1 MSMSDSSLVEV
12 ICENNIACITIN
24 RPEARNALSL
34 PTLLR
39 LREILSDV
47 AIRKDIWAVTLTGAG
62 DKAFC
67 AGADLKERRGMSE
80 DQVVEFLRNIRGAMN
95 DIAHLPQPTLAIING
110 HAFGGG
116 CEMSLACDLRV
127 MNAQALIGLT
137 ETSLAIIPGAGG
149 CVRLPRLVG
158 VAKAKEMVLLS
169 KRMSASEAL
178 ECGLVNQIADSGS
191 LQQAADALVVQLLT
205 NGPLALQAAKAAID
219 LGSDLAID
227 AALEQEAE
235 CYSRIIPTSDRL
247 EALSAFAEKRKPQ
260 FKGE

>member
-1 MSMSDSSLVEV
+1 MSDSSLVEV
-12 ICENNIACITIN
+12 VCDNHVAHITIN
-24 RPEARNALSL
+24 RPAARNALSF

-39 LREILSDV
+39 LREILAELAS
-47 AIRKDIWAVTLTGAG
+47 RKDVWAVSITGAE

-67 AGADLKERRGMSE
+67 AGADLKERRGMNE
-80 DQVVEFLRNIRGAMN
+80 QQVVEFVKNIRGTMS
-95 DIAHLPQPTLAIING
+95 DIANLPQPTLAIING

-116 CEMSLACDLRV
+116 CELALACDLRI
-127 MNAQALIGLT
+127 MSSQALIGLT

-169 KRMSASEAL
+169 KRMPASEAL
-178 ECGLVNQIADSGS
+178 ECGLVNQVADSGDLTES
-191 LQQAADALVVQLLT
+191 ATAIIEQLLA

-219 LGSDLAID
+219 LGNDLAID
-227 AALEQEAE
+227 DALEQEAE
-235 CYSRIIPTSDRL
+235 CYSRIIPTRDRL
-247 EALSAFAEKRKPQ
+247 EALAAFAEKRKPR